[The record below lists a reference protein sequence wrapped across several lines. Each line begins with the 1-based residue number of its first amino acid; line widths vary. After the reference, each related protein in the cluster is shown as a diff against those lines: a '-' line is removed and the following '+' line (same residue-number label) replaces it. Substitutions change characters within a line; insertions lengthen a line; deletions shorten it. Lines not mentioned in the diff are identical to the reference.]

1 MPAHRAGVTWAE
13 RPWQDPAGC
22 DIETGGRYGVHE
34 LGIAQ
39 SIVDS
44 VRDEAA
50 AHGGGRVTRIG
61 LRIGELSGVNA
72 DALRFSFQISVQ
84 DTEFDRA
91 ELEIEEVP
99 LTARCS
105 SCHAEFRV
113 VNFDTACPTCG
124 SSDTRTTRGDE
135 LQIVFLEME

>member
-1 MPAHRAGVTWAE
+1 M
-13 RPWQDPAGC
+13 
-22 DIETGGRYGVHE
+22 HE

-39 SIVDS
+39 SILDS

-72 DALRFSFQISVQ
+72 DALRFSFEVTTQ
-84 DTEFDRA
+84 DTEFGCTKLD
-91 ELEIEEVP
+91 IEDVP
-99 LTARCS
+99 LTARCAACS
-105 SCHAEFRV
+105 TDFRV
-113 VNFDTACPTCG
+113 VNFNTVCPACG

-135 LQIVFLEME
+135 LQIVYLEME